1 MSIADSLS
9 AVTDRIAGA
18 VTDHN
23 RLVILLILVLTAGV
37 VFGMTQEQGDS
48 DNALGGD
55 VIEGSEV
62 DDANQYLDD
71 VYFTE
76 SSDGTE
82 TVEVYVRSEDGS
94 VLSRAGLLAALDYQR
109 EVADSES
116 VTAALADTDNPVRNP
131 ASLVAAG
138 LVDEQNPDLA
148 TQRAALEDA
157 SSEEL
162 TQAVQS
168 TFSGGEQSRQLL
180 PVSYETGTAD
190 ADAMRLSLTVDE
202 SPDPAVTDALD
213 EAAVTV
219 GEDSSLSVFTSTS
232 VGEEITDSLVPE
244 LAWLVLPLILL
255 SLVVVLGFAYRDL
268 TDVVISVV
276 GVLVTMLWAFGLM
289 GWLGLFTQETSLV
302 VPVLAIALSIDFSFH
317 TFMRYRERRDPGD
330 GIRAGLRRSSGAVMI
345 AFLLVT
351 VTAVIGFLPNL
362 VNPVPV
368 IRDLSVALILA
379 VVSALVVFTTLVPA
393 LKVSADGLWERFGF
407 DRTGTALGKGS
418 YLSRV
423 LGSGAAAARRVAPVV
438 IVGALLVGLVGGIA
452 FTEVDRE
459 QFQES
464 NALSDPGWQSEL
476 PGPMAYE
483 LHETDAAERQSF
495 IDDQFRSG
503 GQDTDSV
510 VAFTQFLFRG
520 DVATAETMT
529 ALATLETE
537 AAEADPSVV
546 FNQGGTVDVQSPL
559 SAMQETAAA
568 RPESEFAGTFA
579 AAAGTET
586 TDPEELRNLVPEQN
600 VEAVFDA
607 FFAAAPEE
615 ASQVIERTDGEYAST
630 RALVPVQKAFGD
642 DRTSEMRDIESAV
655 AGETSVSVTAV
666 GNGIIGDVTVSE
678 IVDGITTTMLVAL
691 AGVFLVLG
699 VVYRVA
705 YGSTT
710 LGFVTALPIALVLG
724 TVFLGMFLLGEPLTA
739 NTALIVSIA
748 IGLGIDYNIHV
759 SDRFA
764 TELERGATTT
774 EALRAA
780 TTGTGGALLGSAIT
794 SAGAFVLLLVVPLE
808 FMSSMGTI
816 VALTLGASFLLS
828 VFVLPSLLYV
838 WARVVTPGTG
848 RAGSQPTQAASD

>member
-1 MSIADSLS
+1 MSIADSVS
-9 AVTDRIAGA
+9 STTDRIAGV

-23 RLVILLILVLTAGV
+23 RLVILLMLVVTAGV
-37 VFGMTQEQGDS
+37 IFGVTQEQGDS
-48 DNALGGD
+48 DNTASED
-55 VIEGSEV
+55 IIEGSEV
-62 DDANQYLDD
+62 NDANQYLED

-76 SSDGTE
+76 RSDGTE
-82 TVEVYVRSEDGS
+82 TVEVYVRIEDGS
-94 VLSRAGLLAALDYQR
+94 ALSRDGLLAALDYQLA
-109 EVADSES
+109 VTDSES
-116 VTAALADTDNPVRNP
+116 VTAALAETDGVRNP
-131 ASLVAAG
+131 ASLVATELAEES
-138 LVDEQNPDLA
+138 DPDLD
-148 TQRAALEDA
+148 TQRAALEAA
-157 SSEEL
+157 SSAEL
-162 TQAVQS
+162 RQAVQT

-180 PVSYETGTAD
+180 PATYETGTAD
-190 ADAMRLSLTVDE
+190 ADAMRLLVTLGE
-202 SPDPAVTDALD
+202 NPDPAVTDALE
-213 EAAVTV
+213 EAAATV
-219 GEDSSLSVFTSTS
+219 GEESSLSVFTSS
-232 VGEEITDSLVPE
+232 AVGEAVGDSLVPE
-244 LAWLVLPLILL
+244 LAWLVIPLILL

-268 TDVVISVV
+268 TDVIISLAGVV
-276 GVLVTMLWAFGLM
+276 VTMLWAFGLM
-289 GWLGLFTQETSLV
+289 GWLGLFTSETSLV

-317 TFMRYRERRDPGD
+317 TFMRYRERRDPED
-330 GIRAGLRRSSGAVMI
+330 GIRAGLRRSSSAVMI

-351 VTAVIGFLPNL
+351 ITAIIGFLPNL
-362 VNPVPV
+362 VNPVPL
-368 IRDLSVALILA
+368 IRDLSVALMLA
-379 VVSALVVFTTLVPA
+379 VVSAFVVFTTLVPA

-418 YLSRV
+418 YLSTV
-423 LGSGAAAARRVAPVV
+423 LGSGATAARRVAPVV

-464 NALSDPGWQSEL
+464 NPLSDPGWQSEL

-483 LHETDAAERQSF
+483 LHETDAAERQTF
-495 IDDQFRSG
+495 INEQFRTA

-510 VAFTQFLFRG
+510 VAFTQFLLRG
-520 DVATAETMT
+520 DVATAETMQ
-529 ALATLETE
+529 ALTTLETE
-537 AAEADPSVV
+537 AAEADPSIV

-568 RPESEFAGTFA
+568 RPDSEFAETFA
-579 AAAGTET
+579 AAAGAET
-586 TDPEELRNLVPEQN
+586 SDPEELRTLVPAEN
-600 VEAVFDA
+600 VAGVLDA
-607 FFAAAPEE
+607 FFEVAPEE
-615 ASQVIERTDGEYAST
+615 AGQVIERTDGEYASM
-630 RALVPVQKAFGD
+630 RALVPVQEAFGD
-642 DRTSEMRDIESAV
+642 ERTGEMRDIESAV
-655 AGETSVSVTAV
+655 AGETSASVTAV

-699 VVYRVA
+699 AVYRAA

-724 TVFLGMFLLGEPLTA
+724 TVFLGMFLLDEPLTA

-764 TELERGATTT
+764 TELERGATTA
-774 EALRAA
+774 EALREA
-780 TTGTGGALLGSAIT
+780 TTGTGGALLGSAVT

-838 WARVVTPGTG
+838 WAQVASPSTG
-848 RAGSQPTQAASD
+848 SVGSRPVESPSD

>member
-1 MSIADSLS
+1 MSIADSVS
-9 AVTDRIAGA
+9 SITDRIAGV

-23 RLVILLILVLTAGV
+23 RLVILLMLVVTAGV
-37 VFGMTQEQGDS
+37 VFGVTQEQGDS
-48 DNALGGD
+48 DSTASED
-55 VIEGSEV
+55 IIEGSEV
-62 DDANQYLDD
+62 NDANQYLDD

-76 SSDGTE
+76 GSDGTE

-94 VLSRAGLLAALDYQR
+94 ALSRDGLLAALDYQLA
-109 EVADSES
+109 VTDSES
-116 VTAALADTDNPVRNP
+116 VTAALAETDGVRNP
-131 ASLVAAG
+131 ASLVATELAEES
-138 LVDEQNPDLA
+138 DPDLA
-148 TQRAALEDA
+148 TQRAALEAA
-157 SSEEL
+157 SSAEL
-162 TQAVQS
+162 RQAVQT

-180 PVSYETGTAD
+180 PATYETGTAN
-190 ADAMRLSLTVDE
+190 ADAMRLLVTLGE
-202 SPDPAVTDALD
+202 NPDPAVTDALA
-213 EAAVTV
+213 EAAETV
-219 GEDSSLSVFTSTS
+219 GEESSLSVFTSS
-232 VGEEITDSLVPE
+232 GVSEAVGDSLVPE
-244 LAWLVLPLILL
+244 LAWLVIPLILL

-268 TDVVISVV
+268 TDVIISLAGVV
-276 GVLVTMLWAFGLM
+276 VTMLWAFGLM
-289 GWLGLFTQETSLV
+289 GWLGLFTSETSLV

-317 TFMRYRERRDPGD
+317 TFMRYRERRDPED
-330 GIRAGLRRSSGAVMI
+330 GIRAGLRRSSGAVMV

-351 VTAVIGFLPNL
+351 VTAIIGFLPNL
-362 VNPVPV
+362 VNPVPL
-368 IRDLSVALILA
+368 IRDLSVALMLA
-379 VVSALVVFTTLVPA
+379 VISAFVVFTTLVPA

-418 YLSRV
+418 YLSTV
-423 LGSGAAAARRVAPVV
+423 LGSGATAARRVAPVV

-464 NALSDPGWQSEL
+464 NPLSDPGWQSEL

-483 LHETDAAERQSF
+483 LHETDAAERQTF
-495 IDDQFRSG
+495 INEQFRTA

-520 DVATAETMT
+520 DVATAETMQ
-529 ALATLETE
+529 ALTTLETE
-537 AAEADPSVV
+537 AAEADPSIV

-568 RPESEFAGTFA
+568 RPDSEFAETFA
-579 AAAGTET
+579 AAAGAET
-586 TDPEELRNLVPEQN
+586 SDPEELRTLVPAEN
-600 VEAVFDA
+600 VAGVLDA
-607 FFAAAPEE
+607 FFEVAPEE
-615 ASQVIERTDGEYAST
+615 AGQVIERTDGEYASM
-630 RALVPVQKAFGD
+630 RALVPVQEAFGD
-642 DRTSEMRDIESAV
+642 ERTGEMRDIESAV
-655 AGETSVSVTAV
+655 AGETSASVTAV
-666 GNGIIGDVTVSE
+666 GNGIIGDVGVSE

-699 VVYRVA
+699 VVYWAA

-724 TVFLGMFLLGEPLTA
+724 AVFLGMFLLDVPLTA

-748 IGLGIDYNIHV
+748 IGLGIDYNIHI

-764 TELERGATTT
+764 TELERGATTA
-774 EALRAA
+774 EALREA
-780 TTGTGGALLGSAIT
+780 TTGTGGALLGSAVT
-794 SAGAFVLLLVVPLE
+794 SAGAFVALLVVPLE

-838 WARVVTPGTG
+838 WAQVASPSTG
-848 RAGSQPTQAASD
+848 RAGSPPVESPSD

>member
-1 MSIADSLS
+1 MSIADSVS
-9 AVTDRIAGA
+9 ATTDRIAGV

-23 RLVILLILVLTAGV
+23 RLVILLMLVVTAGV
-37 VFGMTQEQGDS
+37 IFGVTQEQGDS
-48 DNALGGD
+48 DNTASED
-55 VIEGSEV
+55 IIEGSEV
-62 DDANQYLDD
+62 NDANQYLED

-76 SSDGTE
+76 RSDGTE
-82 TVEVYVRSEDGS
+82 TVEVYVRIEDGS
-94 VLSRAGLLAALDYQR
+94 ALSRDGLLAALDYQM
-109 EVADSES
+109 EVTGSEP
-116 VTAALADTDNPVRNP
+116 VTAALVETDGVRNP
-131 ASLVAAG
+131 ASLVATELAEES
-138 LVDEQNPDLA
+138 DPDLA
-148 TQRAALEDA
+148 TQRAALETA
-157 SSEEL
+157 SSTEL
-162 TQAVQS
+162 RQAVQ
-168 TFSGGEQSRQLL
+168 TIFSGGEQSRQLL
-180 PVSYETGTAD
+180 PATYETGTAD
-190 ADAMRLSLTVDE
+190 ADAMRLLVTLGE
-202 SPDPAVTDALD
+202 NADPAVTDVLE
-213 EAAVTV
+213 EAAETV
-219 GEDSSLSVFTSTS
+219 GEESSLSVFTSS
-232 VGEEITDSLVPE
+232 GVNENLSSALVPE
-244 LAWLVLPLILL
+244 LAWLVVPLILL

-268 TDVVISVV
+268 TDVIISLAGVI
-276 GVLVTMLWAFGLM
+276 VTMLWAFGLM
-289 GWLGLFTQETSLV
+289 GWLGLFTSETSLV

-317 TFMRYRERRDPGD
+317 TFMRYRERRDPEE
-330 GIRAGLRRSSGAVMI
+330 GIRAGLRRSSGAVMV

-351 VTAVIGFLPNL
+351 ITAIIGFLPNL
-362 VNPVPV
+362 VNPVPL
-368 IRDLSVALILA
+368 IRDLSVALMLA

-418 YLSRV
+418 HLSTV
-423 LGSGAAAARRVAPVV
+423 LGSGATAARRVAPVV
-438 IVGALLVGLVGGIA
+438 IVGALLVGLAGGIA

-464 NALSDPGWQSEL
+464 DPLSDPGWQSEL

-483 LHETDAAERQSF
+483 LHETDAAERQTF
-495 IDDQFRSG
+495 INNQFRTA

-520 DVATAETMT
+520 DVATAETMQ

-537 AAEADPSVV
+537 AAEADPSIV

-568 RPESEFAGTFA
+568 RPDSEFAETFA
-579 AAAGTET
+579 AAAGAET
-586 TDPEELRNLVPEQN
+586 SDPEELRTLVPAEN
-600 VEAVFDA
+600 VAGVLDA
-607 FFAAAPEE
+607 FFEVAPEE
-615 ASQVIERTDGEYAST
+615 AGQVVERTDGEYASM
-630 RALVPVQKAFGD
+630 RALVPVQEAFGD
-642 DRTSEMRDIESAV
+642 ERTGEMRDIESAV
-655 AGETSVSVTAV
+655 AGETSASVTAV
-666 GNGIIGDVTVSE
+666 GNGIITDVGVSE
-678 IVDGITTTMLVAL
+678 IVDGITTTVLVAL

-699 VVYRVA
+699 VVYRAA

-724 TVFLGMFLLGEPLTA
+724 AVFLGMFLLEVPLTA

-748 IGLGIDYNIHV
+748 IGLGIDYNIHI

-764 TELERGATTT
+764 TELERGATTA
-774 EALRAA
+774 EALREA

-838 WARVVTPGTG
+838 WAQVASPSTG
-848 RAGSQPTQAASD
+848 SVGSRPVESPSD